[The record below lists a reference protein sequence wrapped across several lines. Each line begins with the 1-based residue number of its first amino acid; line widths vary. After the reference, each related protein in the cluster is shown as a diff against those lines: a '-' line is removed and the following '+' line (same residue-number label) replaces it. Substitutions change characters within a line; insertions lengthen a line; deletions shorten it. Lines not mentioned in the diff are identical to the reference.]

1 MKKHTKL
8 IALLLVLILVFSLTA
23 CQSSGDENDNSQI
36 IIGESVD
43 FASFDPIGIFDGQ
56 GFYHYTKLVYETLV
70 DFEDGIAV
78 PSLAESWENDGTAW
92 TFHLREGVTFTDG
105 EVFNAETVKLNLD
118 VLREYMMDAISYYG
132 GVSRIT
138 QIEIVDDYTIVFHYD
153 EPYYAVLQDL
163 SAVAF
168 GIMSSSMFADG
179 NIPYGNVLDGTAGTG
194 PYMIKEGDYTA
205 DASYNFAC
213 NENYYEDAAGPSG
226 FTVKII
232 ADADS
237 RMMALQSGE
246 IDLLYGSHQVTYDMF
261 EYLAELDNVQS
272 VQSETIYATRNLLM
286 NTVSEI
292 LGDPLVRKAIQHGTD
307 KAQINNTVLHGMES
321 VANVLLPSSLPYC
334 DVDQTVYAYDVD
346 LAASLLD
353 EAGWQ
358 ETNGQGIR
366 VKDGQTLSLDVI
378 HMSERTT
385 DEQILMAFKGQMAE
399 IGIEINVN
407 GYESMTM
414 YEMGYMG
421 QFDICVNDT
430 YGFPQ
435 DPHVFIAAMLDYG
448 VDCPAQQGLEQK
460 AEIDAQITAMLHT
473 ADDDV
478 IQQAY
483 TYILTTLQEEA
494 VNIPVS
500 NSREMAIFN
509 SEKIKSVNFP
519 DDPSCCDVSGIVLK

>member
-1 MKKHTKL
+1 
-8 IALLLVLILVFSLTA
+8 
-23 CQSSGDENDNSQI
+23 
-36 IIGESVD
+36 
-43 FASFDPIGIFDGQ
+43 
-56 GFYHYTKLVYETLV
+56 
-70 DFEDGIAV
+70 
-78 PSLAESWENDGTAW
+78 
-92 TFHLREGVTFTDG
+92 
-105 EVFNAETVKLNLD
+105 
-118 VLREYMMDAISYYG
+118 
-132 GVSRIT
+132 
-138 QIEIVDDYTIVFHYD
+138 
-153 EPYYAVLQDL
+153 
-163 SAVAF
+163 
-168 GIMSSSMFADG
+168 
-179 NIPYGNVLDGTAGTG
+179 
-194 PYMIKEGDYTA
+194 
-205 DASYNFAC
+205 
-213 NENYYEDAAGPSG
+213 
-226 FTVKII
+226 
-232 ADADS
+232 
-237 RMMALQSGE
+237 
-246 IDLLYGSHQVTYDMF
+246 
-261 EYLAELDNVQS
+261 
-272 VQSETIYATRNLLM
+272 
-286 NTVSEI
+286 
-292 LGDPLVRKAIQHGTD
+292 
-307 KAQINNTVLHGMES
+307 
-321 VANVLLPSSLPYC
+321 VLLPSSLPYC